1 MKILVL
7 TTLPVS
13 LDTKK
18 YSQKIKSSGGWIG
31 MLVENIRSS
40 SEFTGSAI
48 ISVNPSN
55 EEGVI
60 SDEGL
65 TCYNLQAST
74 VRKKPQ
80 KVLSK
85 KFQDIIDRVKPD
97 LIDIQGIEFSIGRD
111 MLRCRRTCPVAVTLQ
126 GLPGEIAKVYFN
138 ALPANFK
145 YKRTIY
151 DITHLKGT
159 LEKQNFMKM
168 RGKISVEILSGADY
182 VIGRTDWDRAYSM
195 SVNPNAVYYNCP
207 RAFRNEFYCE
217 KNKWELKNVRRHS
230 IFGIQGRDSAKG
242 LHVGIEALGMLKKE
256 YPDVELLI
264 PGSYKYDSPPLKM
277 TSYEKYIRSLIKKYS
292 VEDNVKFIGAL
303 CAQEMAEI
311 LKTSHVF
318 CQYSLCE
325 NSPNSLGEAMT
336 LGLPCVASF
345 VGGTPTYLHHYK
357 NGLSYE
363 KSESASLAY
372 MIKKIFENDELAEFL
387 SENARNDALKRHDRE
402 NCRQKLFS
410 SYADMINKASQE
422 LSDE

>member
-1 MKILVL
+1 MKLLVL

-55 EEGVI
+55 GEGVI

-85 KFQDIIDRVKPD
+85 KFQDIIDQVKPD
-97 LIDIQGIEFSIGRD
+97 LIDIQGIEFSVGRD
-111 MLRCRRTCPVAVTLQ
+111 MLRCKRTCPVAVTLQ
-126 GLPGEIAKVYFN
+126 GLPTEIAKVYFT

-145 YKRTIY
+145 FKRTFY
-151 DITHLKGT
+151 DLTHLKGT
-159 LEKQNFMKM
+159 FEKQKFMQM
-168 RGKISVEILSGADY
+168 RGKISVDILSHADY
-182 VIGRTDWDRAYSM
+182 IIGRTDWDRAYSM
-195 SVNPNAVYYNCP
+195 MVNPNAEYFSCP
-207 RAFRNEFYCE
+207 RAFRDEFYLE
-217 KNKWELKNVRRHS
+217 KNRWELKNVKRHR

-242 LHVGIEALGMLKKE
+242 LHVGIRALAILKKE

-264 PGSYKYDSPPLKM
+264 PGSYKYDSSRFK
-277 TSYEKYIRSLIKKYS
+277 TTAYEKYIHSLIKEYS
-292 VEDNVKFIGAL
+292 VEDNVKFVGAL
-303 CAQEMAEI
+303 SACEMAEI

-325 NSPNSLGEAMT
+325 NSPNSLGEALT

-345 VGGTPTYLHHYK
+345 VGGTPTYLHHFQ

-363 KSESASLAY
+363 KSEGASLAY
-372 MIKKIFENDELAEFL
+372 MIKKIFDDDGFAECL
-387 SENARNDALKRHDRE
+387 SENARNDALRRHNRE
-402 NCRQKLFS
+402 ECRRELFK
-410 SYADMINKASQE
+410 SYEKMINE
-422 LSDE
+422 N